1 MSSDITTEE
10 TSVSQPGETCL
21 YFLRNG
27 QRISPWHDL
36 PLFADREY
44 GILNM
49 VVEIPRGTNAK
60 MEITKEISL
69 NPIKQDIKNGK
80 PRELADLPPY
90 RGYPCNY
97 GAIPQTWEDP
107 NVLDSHTRVA
117 GDDDPLDVCEIGNH
131 VAKCGDIKKVNPLG
145 AFAVLDEGETDW
157 KIIAI
162 DVSDPLSEK
171 MRDIGDV
178 EKHLPGFLESLQ
190 TWYCN
195 YKVPDGK
202 EPNTIALDGKLM
214 DRQWVLPGD
223 LE

>member
-1 MSSDITTEE
+1 MTSNITIEE
-10 TSVSQPGETCL
+10 TSISQPGETRL
-21 YFLRNG
+21 YFQQNG
-27 QRISPWHDL
+27 QMISPWHDI

-49 VVEIPRGTNAK
+49 VVEIPRETNAK

-69 NPIKQDIKNGK
+69 NPIKQDIIKGK
-80 PRELADLPPY
+80 PRELADVPPF

-107 NVLDSHTRVA
+107 NAIDSHTGVA

-157 KIIAI
+157 KIVAI
-162 DVSDPLSEK
+162 DVSNPLSEK
-171 MRDIGDV
+171 MTDIGDV
-178 EKHLPGFLESLQ
+178 EKHLPGYLESLK

-195 YKVPDGK
+195 YKVSDGK

-214 DRQWVLPGD
+214 DRQ
-223 LE
+223 